1 MRIQSLEDGRHSL
14 PAADINADAVA
25 DAAAPA
31 GLVVTEGAGRYTAGD
46 DRRPRA
52 GHPPVEPGA
61 AVLVVRP
68 AEGALGG
75 AAQWA
80 TLGDGEL
87 KRRAAEAAQFHD
99 AATLWELTHA
109 YLLLHG
115 KTKARTSD
123 HTVRSYRTGV
133 LALLEAWAQENLLH
147 PRRNAGAL
155 WVSQIAER
163 HKPATVQ
170 SRLAA
175 ARLLY
180 RALRW
185 SGATSADPFKD
196 TAAAPDHTPRHER
209 GNPYSPQEVEVLL
222 RHAGG
227 ETRLLILL
235 CAHAGLR
242 RSEALT
248 LRWADL
254 TLDPQDPARRTLVVR
269 AGKGGRRRTVPL
281 SATLYADL
289 CRVRLAQ
296 QADWPRQPASRLRR
310 TAGYVLSFGSE
321 RAAREHL
328 AQACTAAG
336 LPYRGLHGLRHACGT
351 RLAGELKGDLETV
364 ARMLGHNQIETTR
377 VYVQW
382 SDRRLQSAVT
392 EW

>member
-1 MRIQSLEDGRHSL
+1 MRIQPREDGCHGR
-14 PAADINADAVA
+14 PAADVDDDAVA
-25 DAAAPA
+25 DAAPPA
-31 GLVVTEGAGRYTAGD
+31 GLAATGEPGRDEAAD
-46 DRRPRA
+46 DRRIRA
-52 GHPPVEPGA
+52 HHTPTAPGPA
-61 AVLVVRP
+61 TLVVRQ
-68 AEGALGG
+68 ADTALGL

-80 TLGDGEL
+80 ALGDGDL
-87 KRRAAEAAQFHD
+87 KRRAAEAAQLHD

-115 KTKARTSD
+115 KTKAKTSD

-133 LALLEAWAQENLLH
+133 LALLAAWTQQNLLH
-147 PRRNAGAL
+147 PSRNAGAL
-155 WVSQIAER
+155 WVSHVAER

-185 SGATSADPFKD
+185 SGATAADPFKD

-209 GNPYSPQEVEVLL
+209 GNPYSPQEVETLL

-242 RSEALT
+242 RSEALA

-296 QADWPRQPASRLRR
+296 QATLPRQPASRRRR

-328 AQACTAAG
+328 AEACTAAG

-351 RLAGELKGDLETV
+351 RLASELKGDLETV

-382 SDRRLQSAVT
+382 SDQRLQLAVT